1 MRQFNTYTQLRC
13 KCEPTQVLNQQDRE
27 FVEWLVTV
35 PHNNLLDLTEK
46 HETDVSDYYSFKKYE
61 QGQAPWNVITYTNT
75 TRIVDLTE
83 LLSRVDQLASQL
95 STNGYFYLA
104 LNKWTMLVS
113 NPNPELAELTYD
125 DAINQYV
132 VQNIK
137 NYKLVDY
144 RYIDNDR
151 GGLGNF
157 VHGNNRCWL
166 QRI

>member
-1 MRQFNTYTQLRC
+1 MRQFNTNTQLKC
-13 KCEPTQVLNQQDRE
+13 KCNPTQALNQQDQE
-27 FVEWLVTV
+27 FVEWLAAV
-35 PHNNLLDLTEK
+35 PHTNLLDLTEK

-61 QGQAPWNVITYTNT
+61 QGCAPWDVITYTNT
-75 TRIVDLTE
+75 TRIIDLTE
-83 LLSRVDQLASQL
+83 LLIRIDNLATQL
-95 STNGYFYLA
+95 STGGYFYLA

-113 NPNPELAELTYD
+113 KTDTELAKLTYD
-125 DAINQYV
+125 DAINQYI

-137 NYKLVDY
+137 NYKVVDY

-166 QRI
+166 QRL